1 MKLQKANF
9 AYWSRVT
16 HTAAR
21 GNLIKQCL
29 VFRRSSE
36 WVFSAVIALKR
47 VVKVLDVSG
56 EIHREVGTVDL
67 KLKQLFK
74 LFVEVLIGPVLIAGV
89 KLRSLVESFYCF
101 LDAALTHVLHEKSEE
116 APVNLAHAVIV
127 F

>member
-1 MKLQKANF
+1 M
-9 AYWSRVT
+9 
-16 HTAAR
+16 
-21 GNLIKQCL
+21 IKQCL

-101 LDAALTHVLHEKSEE
+101 FDAALTHVLHEKSEE

>member
-1 MKLQKANF
+1 M
-9 AYWSRVT
+9 
-16 HTAAR
+16 
-21 GNLIKQCL
+21 
-29 VFRRSSE
+29 
-36 WVFSAVIALKR
+36 VIALKR

-56 EIHREVGTVDL
+56 EVHREVGTVDL

-89 KLRSLVESFYCF
+89 KLCSIVKPFYCF
-101 LDAALTHVLHEKSEE
+101 FDAALTHVLHEKSEE